1 MKNQQRKE
9 IETVRERTIKLNLSD
24 ADCWR
29 LSKKA
34 ASAGASISEV
44 LENFIGD
51 LVDGTYTN
59 GSDERMYANT
69 WFDRCGFA
77 MFPEVTFVGFLI
89 DECILSDALEIWE
102 SYQVSLDVLALLN
115 KQIETGTME
124 SCGVKHTWKDIV
136 NSDGHKCYQSID
148 DWRKEV
154 GDDIKDTEHDI
165 RYYLKVLKPMYEE
178 YKKLAGESKVG
189 TLEEEFQKLSEWKQ
203 EKDKF
208 IGSQEGEI

>member
-1 MKNQQRKE
+1 MKTEQQKE
-9 IETVRERTIKLNLSD
+9 IETIKERTIKLKLSD

-34 ASAGASISEV
+34 ASVGLTVSEL

-51 LVDGTYTN
+51 LVAGTYSN

-102 SYQVSLDVLALLN
+102 SYQVSLDALELLN

-136 NSDGHKCYQSID
+136 NSDGHNCYQYID
-148 DWRKEV
+148 DWRQEV
-154 GDDIKDTEHDI
+154 CDDIKDTEHDI

-178 YKKLAGESKVG
+178 YKQLAIETQVG
-189 TLEEEFQKLSEWKQ
+189 TMEEEFQKLSEWKQ
-203 EKDKF
+203 EQDKF
-208 IGSQEGEI
+208 IGSQEREI